1 MNRHEKESC
10 TTLEEGEQ
18 RRWEI
23 MDTFF
28 KNNFVTSSFSSL
40 MLQEE
45 LVLCYHGLSLH
56 PLLLSFIPFQPNHL
70 NLDDC

>member
-1 MNRHEKESC
+1 MNRHEKENC
-10 TTLEEGEQ
+10 TYLGRGKTKKM
-18 RRWEI
+18 EI

-28 KNNFVTSSFSSL
+28 KNNSVTSSFSSL

-45 LVLCYHGLSLH
+45 LVLCYHRLSLH
-56 PLLLSFIPFQPNHL
+56 PLSFIPFQPNHL